1 LRYLLDLKI
10 HYWLIKNWFNLPAYL
25 ILDKYQKVVVSR
37 ARWETRSVFHGERR
51 ERPEPVVNW
60 RTVSEANGCPSGF
73 SLWAGQFSTGEAAPT
88 TCIEK
93 YLKRILE
100 RDYLVPKSIVVNT
113 NGRNA
118 YERFSAT
125 FL

>member
-1 LRYLLDLKI
+1 LKL
-10 HYWLIKNWFNLPAYL
+10 HYSIVSNGFNLPAYL
-25 ILDKYQKVVVSR
+25 ILEKYQKVVVSR

-73 SLWAGQFSTGEAAPT
+73 SLWAGRFSTGEAAPT

-100 RDYLVPKSIVVNT
+100 RNYLVRHGIVANT

-118 YERFSAT
+118 HERFSVT